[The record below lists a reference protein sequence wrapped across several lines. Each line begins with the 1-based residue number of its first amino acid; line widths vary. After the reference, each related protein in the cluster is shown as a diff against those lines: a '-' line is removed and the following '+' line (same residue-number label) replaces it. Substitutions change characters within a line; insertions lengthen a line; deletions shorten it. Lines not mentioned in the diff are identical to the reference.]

1 MENKEEKRK
10 RENINKEIK
19 RKRGKER
26 RLTKRKREKEEDEVS
41 QELSLPK

>member
-1 MENKEEKRK
+1 MERWKTKRK

-26 RLTKRKREKEEDEVS
+26 RLTKRKRGKEEDEVS

>member
-1 MENKEEKRK
+1 VERWKTKRK